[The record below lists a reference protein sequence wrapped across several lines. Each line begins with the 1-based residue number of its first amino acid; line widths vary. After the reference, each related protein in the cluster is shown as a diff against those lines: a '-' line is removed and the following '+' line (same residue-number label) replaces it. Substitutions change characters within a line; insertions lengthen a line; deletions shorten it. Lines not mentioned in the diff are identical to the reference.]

1 MCHSGFHR
9 AMEPGQKNSPR
20 ISQRRCEVAG
30 STELCVP
37 DLVFLSQTNMS
48 QEQTLGDHLVAK
60 LEKAQ
65 LVSRLVKQ
73 APPGEFNE
81 VFSDLRMLV
90 DDDGMMCEEA
100 ENLCAMHNKDHFT
113 PVQTEGC
120 NVLLT
125 RHNELEENRFLDP
138 QNRVSF
144 KYDHLRRTLSDF
156 QAHHEED
163 KKGEAWRRTFH
174 EALKAYVGNHYPE
187 GLCSVFIKD
196 TAVRTIF
203 VACIESHQHRSSAFW
218 NGLWRS
224 EWTFA
229 LVPSSTSTE
238 VMGNILV
245 QAHYFEDANMH
256 LNVAKDVEET
266 LLVTD
271 KNQTAQEFVKLVEK
285 VENVVQRGLM
295 EEYQHMNGT
304 YLKSFRRQLPITHAR
319 LDWEKVVTVRVVEAR
334 AIQV

>member
-1 MCHSGFHR
+1 MCRSGFNQVT
-9 AMEPGQKNSPR
+9 EPGRKNSPR
-20 ISQRRCEVAG
+20 ISLRCCEVAG
-30 STELCVP
+30 STELCVL
-37 DLVFLSQTNMS
+37 DLVFLSQANMAH
-48 QEQTLGDHLVAK
+48 EQTSGDHLVAK

-73 APPGEFNE
+73 APPGEFKE

-90 DDDGMMCEEA
+90 DDDAMMCEEA
-100 ENLCAMHNKDHFT
+100 ENLCAIHDKDHFT
-113 PVQTEGC
+113 PVQTERC

-144 KYDHLRRTLSDF
+144 KYDHLRRMPSDF

-163 KKGEAWRRTFH
+163 KKGEAWRREFH
-174 EALKAYVGNHYPE
+174 EALKVYVDKHYPE

-203 VACIESHQHRSSAFW
+203 VACIESHRHRPSAFW

-238 VMGNILV
+238 VTGNVLI

-271 KNQTAQEFVKLVEK
+271 KIQTAQEFVKLVEK
-285 VENVVQRGLM
+285 VENAVQRGLM